1 MTKKL
6 LVALLTVLSAST
18 AFAANQQP
26 VPVYTFICNVDQNGS
41 GPCPSGG
48 IPASLFQG
56 SDGTFYGTAQT
67 SSLLRET
74 AGPGGTVFSLT
85 PGGTLTVL
93 HTFLPGPDETYPNG
107 SLPGLLVEG
116 SDGEL
121 YGATVFGGVDG
132 CNGYCGD
139 GVLFRLNKDGSDFQ
153 IVHKSCSRTNC
164 TDGGGVTALAV
175 AKDGNIYGTDFGGG
189 LNRCGD
195 GGCGAIFQVTPS
207 TGEYKLVFSF
217 NGTSDGYEPV
227 ALMPVGAL
235 LYGSDGK
242 LFRYNPKTGVFKI
255 INETKLLPDSRRQSG
270 GAPGAIGPDGELYGF
285 HGVWGKDG
293 IGLFEVRLNGKDLQ
307 LFPFYNSLVD
317 GGQPDGLLLATDKN
331 FWVADFHGATGY
343 GDIITLSPTDGSLLQ
358 TLTPFSTS
366 SPVGAYPVGII
377 QANDGVLWG
386 STYVGGNASD
396 GQAAEGTIFT
406 LNVGLPP
413 R

>member
-6 LVALLTVLSAST
+6 VVALLALLSAGT

-26 VPVYTFICNVDQNGS
+26 VPVYIFICNVDQGGS

-48 IPASLFQG
+48 IPASLLQG
-56 SDGTFYGTAQT
+56 SDGNFYGTTQT
-67 SSLLRET
+67 SSLSGGK

-93 HTFLPGPDETYPNG
+93 HTFLPGANDTYPNG

-116 SDGEL
+116 SDGKL
-121 YGATVFGGVDG
+121 YGTTVYGGVDG

-139 GVLFRLNKDGSDFQ
+139 GVMFRLSKDGSDFQ
-153 IVHKSCSRTNC
+153 IVHRFCSEANC
-164 TDGGGVTALAV
+164 TDGVGVTALAV

-189 LNRCGD
+189 GNRCGG

-207 TGEYKLVFSF
+207 TGEYKVVFSF
-217 NGTSDGYEPV
+217 NGTSDGYEPE

-242 LFRYNPKTGVFKI
+242 LFIYNPKTGVFKI
-255 INETKLLPDSRRQSG
+255 INETKSRQLSRRQSG

-285 HGVWGKDG
+285 HGVWGEDG
-293 IGLFEVRLNGKDLQ
+293 IGLSEVRLNGKDLQ

-331 FWVADFHGATGY
+331 FWVADFHGASGY

-377 QANDGVLWG
+377 QANDGILWG
-386 STYVGGNASD
+386 STYAGGTASK
-396 GQAAEGTIFT
+396 GQAAEGTIFS
-406 LNVGLPP
+406 LNAGLPS